1 MVQVKTSKNN
11 FVNVEFI
18 GLAEVQRR
26 IQAKGRKIISNVD
39 IGMLR
44 GANYIQQEVQE
55 SIAGNRAEKASVE
68 SGKLANSIEV
78 DKPAENIFIIAP
90 DKVGYPNGQNTQQV
104 MRYLEFGTS
113 KIAPRRHMRNT
124 FSRTKDRVEDIV
136 KDTIKF

>member
-44 GANYIQQEVQE
+44 GANYIQQEAVKSRIMQ
-55 SIAGNRAEKASVE
+55 IQYKAEV
-68 SGKLANSIEV
+68 NS
-78 DKPAENIFIIAP
+78 
-90 DKVGYPNGQNTQQV
+90 
-104 MRYLEFGTS
+104 
-113 KIAPRRHMRNT
+113 
-124 FSRTKDRVEDIV
+124 
-136 KDTIKF
+136 